1 MLNSFPEELFE
12 FIIKHLNDNNDIYNL
27 RLVNKNFYK
36 LLKVVPFYRNK
47 IHIYDIK
54 FKPNNIRWHKL
65 NSVDYDKQIKFI
77 KSRIRKNCSPKHV
90 PTIIKKVDDIPRTK
104 SGKIVELAVKKVI
117 NGEELNN
124 KEAIA
129 NPASLEYFK
138 NLGELK

>member
-65 NSVDYDKQIKFI
+65 NSIEYDKQIKFLPYGGTYI
-77 KSRIRKNCSPKHV
+77 EDKDRKQKKYLFNTPNKNIYRISN
-90 PTIIKKVDDIPRTK
+90 I
-104 SGKIVELAVKKVI
+104 
-117 NGEELNN
+117 NN
-124 KEAIA
+124 KLYPCIV
-129 NPASLEYFK
+129 N
-138 NLGELK
+138 